1 MRWNTDITDMVE
13 PLEFKQNG
21 HLDPAL
27 LDPATVSR
35 AEKLIGH
42 WVNTNPDT
50 QGIAECEIR
59 PDGDQ
64 FVIRI
69 AGVGADGPI
78 AWPTVRAKPLAN
90 LEEEAGQRTIALAA
104 TFEFGFMKS
113 EIYIRVNKGVLVIV
127 LFNTFQDDSGRANY
141 LNREF
146 FYRV

>member
-1 MRWNTDITDMVE
+1 MDDMTE
-13 PLEFKQNG
+13 PHEFKTTG
-21 HLDPAL
+21 HSDPAL

-35 AEKLIGH
+35 AEKLIGR

-50 QGIAECEIR
+50 RGIAECEIQR
-59 PDGDQ
+59 DGDQ
-64 FVIRI
+64 FTINVT
-69 AGVGADGPI
+69 GTGADGPI
-78 AWPTVRAKPLAN
+78 AWPIVRTKALAN

-113 EIYIRVNKGVLVIV
+113 ETYIRVNKGVLVIV

-146 FYRV
+146 FYRSA